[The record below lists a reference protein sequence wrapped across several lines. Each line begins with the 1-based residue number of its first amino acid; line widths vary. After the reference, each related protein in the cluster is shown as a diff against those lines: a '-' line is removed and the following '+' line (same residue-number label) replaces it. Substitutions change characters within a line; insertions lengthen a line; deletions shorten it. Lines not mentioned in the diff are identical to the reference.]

1 MKITPEMMAKEF
13 GPNWLEKLK
22 EAKVLAD
29 KLSVDDRHK
38 LLVDICSG
46 NVSGKVLEKRAHR
59 LGEKHMTHSLNI
71 VFLTD
76 RHSQ

>member
-59 LGEKHMTHSLNI
+59 LGE
-71 VFLTD
+71 
-76 RHSQ
+76 